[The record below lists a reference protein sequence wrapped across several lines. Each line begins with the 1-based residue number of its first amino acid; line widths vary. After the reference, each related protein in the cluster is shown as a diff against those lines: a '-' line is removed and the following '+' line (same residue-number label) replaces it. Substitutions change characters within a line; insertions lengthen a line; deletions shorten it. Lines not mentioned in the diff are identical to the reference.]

1 MTKNSSIAALILAF
15 FLGGLIV
22 YSMSYRSSR
31 MGIRPVSVWA
41 ADRQGEPSD
50 QVAAIQSAYRRV
62 SAELPAAVVEITV
75 ESEDVLDNGG
85 NDELP
90 WGDFFNDPSD
100 SPKDLQYH
108 RSRGMGSGVIIQRQN
123 DSYYIVTN
131 AHVIGKA
138 QNISVRLNNGQSLTG
153 RLAGKD
159 DRKDLAL
166 IRIEYTGD
174 FLPLAE
180 FGDSDT
186 LYVGDLVLAIGSP
199 FGYEN
204 SVTSGIVSA
213 LGRRYGPQGNIN
225 DFIQT
230 DASINQGNS
239 GGPLVNIRGE
249 IIGINTFITTPN
261 SGSVGLGFATPA
273 NNVKTF
279 IDQIL
284 KYGHVQY
291 GWLGV
296 SMGNFGAD
304 VAKIIGFPQAFG
316 VMVYQVFIDSPAD
329 EAGLQ
334 AGDVILEFDTE
345 RYSDYEDLIYQ
356 IGDRL
361 PGESVLFVIDRFGE
375 QKELEVVLGKRG
387 EEDEVNTFH
396 ALAWPGFVPAPLTDE
411 VRDLMELPDR
421 IVGVPV
427 AVVYPLSV
435 SQSIDLRVGD
445 LVIQINDR
453 KIDSITT
460 MYRILGEIDRAS
472 LSMRVYR
479 SGESIELKPK
489 ERE

>member
-1 MTKNSSIAALILAF
+1 
-15 FLGGLIV
+15 
-22 YSMSYRSSR
+22 MSYRSSR
-31 MGIRPVSVWA
+31 VGIGPVSVWA
-41 ADRQGEPSD
+41 ADRREEPSD
-50 QVAAIQSAYRRV
+50 QAAAIQSAFRRV
-62 SAELPAAVVEITV
+62 SAELPASVVEITV
-75 ESEDVLDNGG
+75 ESEDILDNGDNG
-85 NDELP
+85 ELP

-100 SPKDLQYH
+100 TPKDLQYR
-108 RSRGMGSGVIIQRQN
+108 RSKGMGSGVIIERQVDN
-123 DSYYIVTN
+123 YYIVTN

-138 QNISVRLNNGQSLTG
+138 ENISVRLNNGQSLTG
-153 RLAGKD
+153 GLAGKD

-166 IRIEYTGD
+166 IKIEYTGG
-174 FLPLAE
+174 FLPIAE

-279 IDQIL
+279 VDRLL

-296 SMGNFGAD
+296 SMGTFGAE
-304 VAKIIGFPQAFG
+304 VGKAMGFPQDYG

-329 EAGLQ
+329 DAGFQ
-334 AGDVILEFDTE
+334 AGDVILKFDDV
-345 RYSDYEDLIYQ
+345 RYSDYEELIYQ
-356 IGDRL
+356 IGDKL
-361 PGESVLFVIDRFGE
+361 PGESVWFVIDRFGE
-375 QKELEVVLGKRG
+375 QVDLEVVLGKRG
-387 EEDEVNTFH
+387 GEDEVMALHT
-396 ALAWPGFVPAPLTDE
+396 LAWPGFVPAPLTDD
-411 VRDLMELPDR
+411 VRDLMQLPGR

-427 AVVYPLSV
+427 AVVYPRSF
-435 SQSIDLRVGD
+435 SQAIDLRIGD
-445 LVIQINDR
+445 IVTQINDR
-453 KIDSITT
+453 EVDSIAAL
-460 MYRILGEIDRAS
+460 YRILGEIDRGS

-479 SGESIELKPK
+479 NGESIELRPK
-489 ERE
+489 ERG